1 MMEKIVFSRPL
12 SEVGCIIGHL
22 FHGMEPPCD
31 ATRCGEDWLTICF
44 SEEGTMRH
52 HYLGTG
58 ICSTELDIE
67 GPTKGGG
74 SAKLKIKRDT
84 CEFYGDPAELQAIL
98 DGRCPDRRC
107 GHA

>member
-1 MMEKIVFSRPL
+1 MEQVKFSRPTP
-12 SEVGCIIGHL
+12 EVACIIGHL
-22 FHGMEPPCD
+22 FQGMEPPCD
-31 ATRCGEDWLTICF
+31 ADPYGGEWLTIRF
-44 SEEGTMRH
+44 SSEGTLRY

-58 ICSTELDIE
+58 TCATEIDIK

-74 SAKLKIKRDT
+74 FAEVKVQRDT

-107 GHA
+107 GHG